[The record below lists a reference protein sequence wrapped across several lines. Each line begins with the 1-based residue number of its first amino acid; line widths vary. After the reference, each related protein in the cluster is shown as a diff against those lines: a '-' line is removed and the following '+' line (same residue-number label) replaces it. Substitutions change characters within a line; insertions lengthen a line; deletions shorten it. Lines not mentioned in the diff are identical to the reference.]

1 MQTLTTIGGRRLTPG
16 EAGGY
21 THPLGMSAPIP
32 PRRFIV
38 VSARPRTRL
47 LLAAAAVLWLASVAA
62 AWTWATQV
70 AAPTLAEVREENR
83 VLAGQ
88 VAEQRRQLD
97 ELRQRSTTYRRSDE
111 ISRAANQELQQT
123 LAEREEEIAQLRA
136 DVAFYER
143 LVGASGQRRGLGV
156 HSVRMEPGAEGAWLY
171 TVTLTQN
178 LNRGKISRGELT
190 LQVDGVR
197 DGKLASLRWPELL
210 QREDAPAQEFAFR
223 YFQQLEGSLMLPPG
237 FAPNRV
243 RVLLRAE
250 GNTTEQAFPWEA
262 TQQAV
267 ATAGR

>member
-1 MQTLTTIGGRRLTPG
+1 MSTPV
-16 EAGGY
+16 
-21 THPLGMSAPIP
+21 P
-32 PRRFIV
+32 PRRFVV
-38 VSARPRTRL
+38 VSARPKARL
-47 LLAAAAVLWLASVAA
+47 LMLAAAALWLASVLV
-62 AWTWATQV
+62 AWFWATHT
-70 AAPTLAEVREENR
+70 AAPTLDAALEENKT
-83 VLAGQ
+83 LAEQ
-88 VAEQRRQLD
+88 VDAQRRQLD
-97 ELRQRSTTYRRSDE
+97 ELRQRGTTLKRSDE
-111 ISRAANQELQQT
+111 ISRAANLELQQV
-123 LAEREEEIAQLRA
+123 LAEREEEISQLRA

-143 LVGASGQRRGLGV
+143 LVGATGQRRGLGV
-156 HSVRMEPGAEGAWLY
+156 HSVRMDAGAEGTWLY

-210 QREDAPAQEFAFR
+210 QRESAAPQEFAFR

-243 RVLLRAE
+243 RVFLRAE

-267 ATAGR
+267 AAAGR